1 MMDEEERTAFYE
13 TIPLFM
19 HHCPHMYIIQQN
31 MILQQ
36 QQHQQLQKQAANAA
50 AAGGGSTG
58 ASGAGNGGQKPVP
71 VQGLGPGVKGPD
83 SVRTSEPEVPGSG
96 TSSSSSTTPGMT
108 IPQAEQ
114 ALILNNMLQDPNTRI
129 KMSALSDRVK
139 GDS

>member
-1 MMDEEERTAFYE
+1 MMDEEEKTAFYE

-19 HHCPHMYIIQQN
+19 HHCPHMFIMQQN
-31 MILQQ
+31 MMLQQ
-36 QQHQQLQKQAANAA
+36 QQHQQLQRQAAANAA
-50 AAGGGSTG
+50 AAGDGGGIGTG
-58 ASGAGNGGQKPVP
+58 VQKPVP

-83 SVRTSEPEVPGSG
+83 SVRTSEPEIPGSR
-96 TSSSSSTTPGMT
+96 TSSSSSTTTGMA

-139 GDS
+139 GEH